1 MIEVPTNDLK
11 ILFDALVTSMDF
23 GSGFLDTEEV
33 EALRNVAVL
42 LGVDPT
48 DATPTEFAA
57 QHPHGVRQRTSSWP
71 PSDDLCGH
79 CHRAVDDPIHQP
91 TPQKDQT

>member
-1 MIEVPTNDLK
+1 MTDVPTEDLK
-11 ILFDALVTSMDF
+11 VLFDALVSSMDF

-33 EALRNVAVL
+33 EALRNIAVL

-48 DATPTEFAA
+48 DATPSAFAA
-57 QHPHGVRQRTSSWP
+57 QYLHGFRPRPSSWP

-79 CHRAVDDPIHQP
+79 CRRTVGDPIHQP
-91 TPQKDQT
+91 NPAKDPA